1 MKHKIHMSRPNDL
14 TVCAQYAKSCDTC
27 AYEFFFKG
35 GVMIIKRYETTDI
48 FIGAFFLCKGGDLC
62 GIRIKDAARGI
73 AAFEISGT
81 DLDRLGREYRS
92 GKALVN
98 PVQLRDSLNLLRDML
113 FDLRDTRRKNDR
125 KRKNRG
131 IKA

>member
-1 MKHKIHMSRPNDL
+1 MFI
-14 TVCAQYAKSCDTC
+14 KS
-27 AYEFFFKG
+27 
-35 GVMIIKRYETTDI
+35 YETTDI